1 MTAEVASDPV
11 AASPRERGWR
21 WFLVALAL
29 LAAANTAPRW
39 TPALALVGGVVRLLL
54 PIEQVVVL
62 TVVAVAACY
71 VVGWWAGGRFTLALG
86 WIGIA
91 GWMLWQLPFPVAG
104 YGAFVRGW
112 SLSLGAAFG
121 LVCLVS
127 RSRPFLSRALTAV
140 AVAAAVAFF
149 GMALGS
155 SAETSLTDGSRMVGR
170 EYQRRVSES
179 VIRWQQR
186 TASPSWEA
194 FAARMPSAAARA
206 ERLASVIGAL
216 GTPGSAEEGGSMR
229 SWGPLAVLSPAL
241 LALESLLALALGW
254 AAYHRLARVRIGPP
268 LAPLREVRFNDQL
281 VWGLVAGT
289 TVFLLPTLA
298 EWRALG
304 ANLTCFFGTLY
315 ALRGAGVLTWWMP
328 NRVAVVA
335 TIGLLVLAVVL
346 GPIQVLFMVLLAMFI
361 LGLGD
366 TWRDFRADAGVRRP
380 GSLR

>member
-1 MTAEVASDPV
+1 
-11 AASPRERGWR
+11 
-21 WFLVALAL
+21 
-29 LAAANTAPRW
+29 
-39 TPALALVGGVVRLLL
+39 
-54 PIEQVVVL
+54 
-62 TVVAVAACY
+62 
-71 VVGWWAGGRFTLALG
+71 
-86 WIGIA
+86 
-91 GWMLWQLPFPVAG
+91 
-104 YGAFVRGW
+104 
-112 SLSLGAAFG
+112 
-121 LVCLVS
+121 
-127 RSRPFLSRALTAV
+127 
-140 AVAAAVAFF
+140 
-149 GMALGS
+149 
-155 SAETSLTDGSRMVGR
+155 
-170 EYQRRVSES
+170 
-179 VIRWQQR
+179 
-186 TASPSWEA
+186 
-194 FAARMPSAAARA
+194 
-206 ERLASVIGAL
+206 
-216 GTPGSAEEGGSMR
+216 MR

-335 TIGLLVLAVVL
+335 PIGLLVLAVVL
-346 GPIQVLFMVLLAMFI
+346 GPIQVLSMVLLAMFI